1 VSSTVFYESGSEYA
15 TLTNSFYVASVLTDP
30 TTVSLIVTTPAG
42 VATTYTYAGA
52 TITKTSTGIYT
63 KDVACSEDGLWSYEW
78 VGTGTAADVVAGQW
92 QVFQKPADAGLYCTV
107 EALKSRLGITNTA
120 DDHELTRAV
129 RAASRLVDSYCG
141 RRPRAFSRDTAVT
154 TRTFPASSSRE
165 VFITEG
171 ISTATGLIVKTDE
184 AATGAFGTTLTVDTD
199 FLLRPSNALADGW
212 PYTEIWLADNYAFPI
227 LSSGRHG
234 VQVTARFGWPTI
246 PDDVSEA
253 ALIVAHRLF
262 KRKETGT
269 GVVGFDGQGITVR
282 LSSSDP
288 DAAALLAPYRLIGIA

>member
-1 VSSTVFYESGSEYA
+1 MSSTVLFESSSE
-15 TLTNSFYVASVLTDP
+15 L
-30 TTVSLIVTTPAG
+30 
-42 VATTYTYAGA
+42 A
-52 TITKTSTGIYT
+52 TITLTYPSEPSTISLVVTAPAGTETTYAKADLTAVSATVYTKNIACSGAGIWNYTAASTG
-63 KDVACSEDGLWSYEW
+63 G
-78 VGTGTAADVVAGQW
+78 GADFLAGSW

-107 EALKSRLGITNTA
+107 EALKSRLVIENTA

-184 AATGAFGTTLTVDTD
+184 AATGAFATTLTVDTD

-227 LSSGRHG
+227 LSNGRHG
-234 VQVTARFGWPTI
+234 VQITARFGWPAV

-262 KRKETGT
+262 KRKETSN
-269 GVVGFDGQGITVR
+269 GVVGFDGQGVTVR
-282 LSSSDP
+282 LSSTDP
-288 DAAALLAPYRLIGIA
+288 DAAALLAPYRIIGIA